1 MFIHDIADFL
11 VNLTCKDIKP
21 DIYSVFDSPGEN
33 KCPANIESEK
43 LTILEILNA
52 IGCRLKNL
60 FGFVKINTTTETI
73 DEGDAVVNV
82 NGDVDN
88 LNFDFKIPRGKTGPQ
103 GPQGEP
109 GQTNLVVITATASAS
124 GQGEYIPDTTYSK
137 ALADIQANKAVMI
150 KLENVPDRYYIPY
163 SSSNTEILASA
174 GTISGSKQSI
184 ELYTLKW
191 TAQTNIITLTGT
203 TKGCIADGGT
213 TGQVL
218 VKKSDESFDTEWKFQ
233 YRLILSNQPFNT
245 AELIEQ
251 FNNGTAIYVYDNT
264 ANLFYTIQR
273 CVNDTLLGSSDISTD
288 TTSGISYFFNCALY
302 KDNTF
307 FTYTSIIYGTPIGG
321 TAGQIL
327 AKKSNANGDL
337 EWIDNSGGG
346 STVSVN
352 VGETNTGKPGTNA
365 SVTNS
370 GDETNVVLNF
380 TIPRGNPGPTGKQ
393 GPAGAP
399 GSAGPAGPGVAPGGT
414 TGQVLAKKSNTNYDS
429 EWIDFY
435 PYVPVGGI
443 VEWDGTGIPNAPD
456 LTTPE
461 KVAAF
466 YGYGTWERYG
476 VDRVTIGA
484 GGEYAA
490 GSTGGEKEHT
500 LTIEEM
506 PSHNHPVMSTDGQT
520 TSQTFYPVQMIT
532 KPGQF
537 ADKNAILQSGGS
549 QPHNNMQ
556 PYIGTYKYRR
566 IA

>member
-1 MFIHDIADFL
+1 MLIHDIADFL

-21 DIYSVFDSPGEN
+21 DIYSVFDSPCEN
-33 KCPANIESEK
+33 NCPNNVNSEK

-150 KLENVPDRYYIPY
+150 KLENVPGRYYIPY

-203 TKGCIADGGT
+203 KKGCIADGGT

-233 YRLILSNQPFNT
+233 YRVILSNQPFNT

-251 FNNGTAIYVYDNT
+251 FNNGSLIYFYNIRTSSLYRIYNISNDSLYGINTLSINTTTRKITNYICKLQNNKFTPYEDTVYSVPN
-264 ANLFYTIQR
+264 
-273 CVNDTLLGSSDISTD
+273 
-288 TTSGISYFFNCALY
+288 
-302 KDNTF
+302 
-307 FTYTSIIYGTPIGG
+307 GG
-321 TAGQIL
+321 TSGQIL
-327 AKKSNANGDL
+327 AKKSNANGDT

-352 VGETNTGKPGTNA
+352 VGETTTGEPGTNA

-399 GSAGPAGPGVAPGGT
+399 GPAGPGVAPGGT
-414 TGQVLAKKSNTNYDS
+414 TGQVLAKKSNTNYDT

-435 PYVPVGGI
+435 PYVPVGGVI
-443 VEWDGTGIPNAPD
+443 EWDGTGIPNAPD
-456 LTTPE
+456 LSTPE

-506 PSHNHPVMSTDGQT
+506 PRHNHSVMSTDGQT
-520 TSQTFYPVQMIT
+520 TSQTFYPVQMLT
-532 KPGQF
+532 RPGEF
-537 ADKNAILQSGGS
+537 TDNNAILYSGGS

-556 PYIGTYKYRR
+556 PYIGAYKYRR